1 MLLIESFNK
10 LTVRLSVTLNDGK
23 TTTGTG
29 FLFMYEKKDP
39 SSQLST
45 RYFFIITNKHVVEN
59 GINLHFRVKNR
70 ENSTQENIDMLNIQ
84 SFIVQHPERNVDL
97 CAINI
102 SQIFQI
108 LTDNNKNLDWQ
119 FLEENNVLNTNLV
132 EEIKSVENIFM
143 IGYPDGLMDE
153 VNNRP
158 LIRTGITSTS
168 SIIRYNGEKLFIV
181 DLPCFPGSSGS
192 PIFISEGPRI
202 TKEGSL
208 IAGVPFFALIGVCSQ
223 MFTSRD
229 SRTSQQS
236 MDLGVAIN
244 YEAINELI
252 AEIKRKIFS

>member
-1 MLLIESFNK
+1 
-10 LTVRLSVTLNDGK
+10 
-23 TTTGTG
+23 
-29 FLFMYEKKDP
+29 
-39 SSQLST
+39 
-45 RYFFIITNKHVVEN
+45 
-59 GINLHFRVKNR
+59 
-70 ENSTQENIDMLNIQ
+70 MLNIQ

-208 IAGVPFFALIGVCSQ
+208 IAGVPFCINWSLLPNVY
-223 MFTSRD
+223 FTRFENKPTKYGLRSCHK
-229 SRTSQQS
+229 
-236 MDLGVAIN
+236 L
-244 YEAINELI
+244 
-252 AEIKRKIFS
+252 